1 MNAKEQTVIA
11 VALVTL
17 VTMGLYPPFITCDSR
32 GTSVCRYSWIVSLL
46 EPEPECERGTWEL
59 ATDRLFFQ
67 WGFVIAAA
75 AILVRA
81 VRSKSLEP
89 LRGYEGA
96 TFHFTKYIPPSEDW
110 RRDHCAGCGATFA
123 EYDGPDILHEGYV
136 TSVPYDETP
145 DDS

>member
-59 ATDRLFFQ
+59 ATGRLFLQ
-67 WGFVIAAA
+67 WGLTVVLAAG
-75 AILVRA
+75 LVRA
-81 VRSKSLEP
+81 LKGPKALEW
-89 LRGYEGA
+89 LKDYQGA
-96 TFHFTKYIPPSEDW
+96 TFRFKKYTAPCEAW
-110 RRDHCAGCGATFA
+110 RYDHCAGCWATFA
-123 EYDGPDILHEGYV
+123 EYDGPDI
-136 TSVPYDETP
+136 
-145 DDS
+145 